1 MLKLLINTLSK
12 EFYQQHAG
20 FFLVGI
26 YMLFG
31 IVEPSQLVSYQTAL
45 LLAGV
50 SSPIGM
56 AVVFISWLLYATKVH
71 FFMKQKLASAR
82 YNFIKETAALEKKM
96 QLTLWLRF
104 YFSILLPVIIYVF
117 LLIGLSIH
125 HHFFISIAFI
135 LIVFSLII
143 FGLFWLTY
151 QSVTLGFLKKD
162 KQSIS
167 VGLKVNKPFF
177 SWPLF
182 HLLKEQPLMLLM
194 CKVLSF
200 IFFKGMLWMFADVR
214 NDMRVILVALL
225 ASVLC
230 HAVLV
235 FTLLKF
241 ETEFLNFN
249 KSLQI
254 SIFKRMLNWLLV
266 FVFILI
272 PEWIFLII
280 AARLNLY
287 AIANGILFGIAG
299 LSFLLTLL
307 YIVRLNMDNYLKWL
321 LFFFFIAMWS
331 ILGHYYL
338 LFSLVLLG
346 SCVLYYFIMFNK
358 IDLKGIEE

>member
-1 MLKLLINTLSK
+1 MLKLLINSLTK

-26 YMLFG
+26 YVLFG
-31 IVEPSQLVSYQTAL
+31 IVEPSQLISYQKAL
-45 LLAGV
+45 LLAGI
-50 SSPIGM
+50 SSPFGLAI
-56 AVVFISWLLYATKVH
+56 VFTCWFLYSAKVH
-71 FFMKQKLASAR
+71 FFIKGKLLEAK
-82 YNFIKETAALEKKM
+82 YNFIRETAALSLNIQIK
-96 QLTLWLRF
+96 LWLRLHIV
-104 YFSILLPVIIYVF
+104 ILLPILIYVF
-117 LLIGLSIH
+117 LLIALCFSY
-125 HHFFISIAFI
+125 HFFIAAIGI
-135 LIVFSLII
+135 LIVFSGLI
-143 FGLFWLTY
+143 FGLSWLNY
-151 QSVTLGFLKKD
+151 QSVTFGFLNEKRQIANPGIIK
-162 KQSIS
+162 
-167 VGLKVNKPFF
+167 KPFF

-182 HLLKEQPLMLLM
+182 HLLKEQPLILLM

-200 IFFKGMLWMFADVR
+200 IFFKGMLWMFADVGY
-214 NDMRVILVALL
+214 DMRVILVALL

-254 SIFKRMLNWLLV
+254 SVFKRMLNWLLV
-266 FVFILI
+266 FVIILI
-272 PEWIFLII
+272 PEWIFLIT
-280 AARLNLY
+280 AAHLNLY

-299 LSFLLTLL
+299 LLFLLTLL
-307 YIVRLNMDNYLKWL
+307 YIVRLNMDKYLKWL
-321 LFFFFIAMWS
+321 LFFFFIAIWS

-346 SCVLYYFIMFNK
+346 SCVLYYYIMFNK

>member
-31 IVEPSQLVSYQTAL
+31 IVEPSQLLSYQTAL

-56 AVVFISWLLYATKVH
+56 AVVFVSWLLYATKVH
-71 FFMKQKLASAR
+71 FFIKQKLASAR
-82 YNFIKETAALEKKM
+82 YNFIKESAALEKNL
-96 QLTLWLRF
+96 QLKLWVKL
-104 YFSILLPVIIYVF
+104 YFTILLPIIIYVF
-117 LLIGLSIH
+117 LLIALSIY

-143 FGLFWLTY
+143 FGLSWFTY
-151 QSVTLGFLKKD
+151 QSVALGFLKKER
-162 KQSIS
+162 QIVS
-167 VGLKVNKPFF
+167 VGLKVKKAFI

-194 CKVLSF
+194 CKVLSL
-200 IFFKGMLWMFADVR
+200 IFFKGMLWMFADVG
-214 NDMRVILVALL
+214 NDIRVILVALL

-235 FTLLKF
+235 FTLIKF

-254 SIFKRMLNWLLV
+254 SVIKRMLNWLLV
-266 FVFILI
+266 FAIILI
-272 PEWIFLII
+272 PEWIFLIM
-280 AARLNLY
+280 AAHLNLC

-338 LFSLVLLG
+338 FFSLVLLG
-346 SCVLYYFIMFNK
+346 SCILYYFIMFNR

>member
-1 MLKLLINTLSK
+1 MLKLLINTVSK

-45 LLAGV
+45 LLAGI

-56 AVVFISWLLYATKVH
+56 AVVFVSWLLYATKVH
-71 FFMKQKLASAR
+71 FFIKQKLASAR

-96 QLTLWLRF
+96 QLKLWLRL
-104 YFSILLPVIIYVF
+104 YFAILLPVIIYVF
-117 LLIGLSIH
+117 LLIGLSVH
-125 HHFFISIAFI
+125 HHFFMSIAFI

-143 FGLFWLTY
+143 FGLSWLTY

-162 KQSIS
+162 RQPIL
-167 VGLKVNKPFF
+167 VGLKVKKTFF

-200 IFFKGMLWMFADVR
+200 IFFKGMLWMFADVG

-225 ASVLC
+225 TSVLC

-254 SIFKRMLNWLLV
+254 SVFKRMLNWLLV
-266 FVFILI
+266 FVIILI
-272 PEWIFLII
+272 PEWIFLIM

-338 LFSLVLLG
+338 FFSLVLLG
-346 SCVLYYFIMFNK
+346 SCVLYYFIMFNR